1 MKLSRLCQ
9 LSLLLVSCLVYC
21 SCNDDADTV
30 NGPTNGELAALTIKT
45 DISPALRNT
54 KSGTISSFT
63 DDSQLGLFISQDG
76 NIDHVFER
84 YGTGRNVCSIYKYG
98 YWYQQPGV
106 MLDNIPV
113 RVFAYYP
120 FNQENHY
127 PRQIP
132 VEHTSQTDY
141 LYGTHATGWA
151 EVNKYN
157 PEVKLAMKHALSLV
171 QFHISGP
178 GADYVDY
185 IEIVNPMPGVIGL
198 HSRGTL
204 DISTGEISYDE
215 SSREGIRWQN
225 DGTHYA
231 GSQEGINMMVMPTA
245 VTTAGSVAV
254 HFKIEG
260 EPYTWIVPE
269 GTSWKSG
276 TRNTYHM
283 QITGKEL
290 HVRDVV
296 IEPWLPGINETYPL

>member
-1 MKLSRLCQ
+1 MKKYILFLLSVA
-9 LSLLLVSCLVYC
+9 LLA
-21 SCNDDADTV
+21 SCNDDTAMTA
-30 NGPTNGELAALTIKT
+30 GAGMGETAALTVKT
-45 DISPALRNT
+45 DITPALRST
-54 KSGTISSFT
+54 KGTINAFPKN
-63 DDSQLGLFISQDG
+63 SQLGLFISFYG
-76 NIDHVFER
+76 NIDHTYDM
-84 YGTGRNVCSIYKYG
+84 YGSGRNIRSTYNGNSWWQDPNVLLG
-98 YWYQQPGV
+98 TEPAGV
-106 MLDNIPV
+106 Y
-113 RVFAYYP
+113 AYYP
-120 FNQENHY
+120 YKDGNYN
-127 PRQIP
+127 PREIP
-132 VEHTSQTDY
+132 IEHTSQTDY
-141 LYGTHATGWA
+141 LYGTHATGWP

-157 PEVKLAMKHALSLV
+157 PEVKLTMKHALSLV
-171 QFHISGP
+171 QFHINGP

-185 IEIVNPMPGVIGL
+185 IEIVNPMSGITGL

-204 DISTGEISYDE
+204 DISTGKVSCDE

-231 GSQEGINMMVMPTA
+231 GSQEGINMMVIPTA

-260 EPYTWIVPE
+260 EPYTWTVPE

-296 IEPWLPGINETYPL
+296 IEPWLPGVNETYPL